1 MTIRLNRRTALATAG
16 LAFAAPALLRGRPVA
31 AQGTTAPPAAI
42 PPYRRMMLGNFTVT
56 TLLAATRPMDEPQG
70 VFGMNASPEDFAA
83 LSEAAFIPAD
93 KSINFFTPTLVETGS
108 EKILFDT
115 GLSADGIRAALAA
128 AGHDAAS
135 ITTVVL
141 THMHGDHIG
150 GLADDAGTTFANA
163 DYVTGQAEFDH
174 WAAAGIEGFEAKVRP
189 LADKMRF
196 LGDGEDVA
204 SGITSVLAAGHTPGH
219 MAYWL
224 QSEGRQLVLIADT
237 ANHYVWSLQK
247 PDWEVRYDADKA
259 AAAATRRS
267 LLGRIA
273 GDKVPFIGYHMP
285 FPGVGYLETKDD
297 GFRFVPASY
306 QLDL

>member
-16 LAFAAPALLRGRPVA
+16 LAFAAPALLRGRPAA

-42 PPYRRMMLGNFTVT
+42 PPYRRMQLGNFTVT
-56 TLLAATRPMDEPQG
+56 TLLAATRPMEEPQG
-70 VFGMNASPEDFAA
+70 VFGMNATPEEFAA
-83 LSEAAFIPAD
+83 LSAAAFIPAD
-93 KSINFFTPTLVETGS
+93 KSLNFFTPTLVETGS

-115 GLSADGIRAALAA
+115 GLSAEGIRAALGA
-128 AGHDAAS
+128 AGHDPAS

-141 THMHGDHIG
+141 THMHPDHIG
-150 GLADDAGTTFANA
+150 GLSDDAGATFANA
-163 DYVTGQAEFDH
+163 AYVTGQAEFDH
-174 WAAAGIEGFEAKVRP
+174 WAAAGNEGFEAKVRP

-196 LGDGEDVA
+196 LGDGEDVT
-204 SGITSVLAAGHTPGH
+204 GGVTSVLAAGHTPGH

-273 GDKVPFIGYHMP
+273 GDKVPFVGYHMP
-285 FPGVGYLETKDD
+285 FPGVGYLEAKDD
-297 GFRFVPASY
+297 GFRFEPASY

>member
-16 LAFAAPALLRGRPVA
+16 LAFATPALLLGRAAV

-42 PPYRRMMLGNFTVT
+42 PPYRRMMLGHFTVT
-56 TLLAATRPMDEPQG
+56 TLLAATGKMEEPQS
-70 VFGMNASPEDFAA
+70 VFGMNASPEEFAA

-93 KSINFFTPTLVETGS
+93 RSFSFFTPTLVETGG

-115 GLSADGIRAALAA
+115 GLSADGIRAALGA
-128 AGHDAAS
+128 AGHDAGS

-141 THMHGDHIG
+141 THMHPDHIG
-150 GLADDAGTTFANA
+150 GLSDDAGATFANA
-163 DYVTGQAEFDH
+163 TYVTGQAEFDH
-174 WAAAGIEGFEAKVRP
+174 WAATGNEGFEAKVRP
-189 LADKMRF
+189 LAEKMRF

-204 SGITSVLAAGHTPGH
+204 TGVTSVLAAGHTPGH

-224 QSEGRQLVLIADT
+224 QSEGRELVLTADT
-237 ANHYVWSLQK
+237 ANHHVWSLQK

-273 GDKVPFIGYHMP
+273 GDKVPFVGYHMP